1 MVTPANSTQ
10 TRHLLDCDTQ
20 PGKLV
25 RELENDSL
33 ICTACGHLC
42 KLKSG
47 QRGICKVRY
56 NDQGILRVPFNY
68 VAGLQNDPIEKKP
81 FFHALPGSRA
91 MSFGMLGCD
100 FRCAYCQNWFTS
112 QTLRDDLSTQES
124 THMTAKDICEL
135 AQRNDARTIVST
147 YNEPLI
153 TSEWA
158 VEVFQEA
165 RKRGIRTAF
174 VSNGHGTPEVIE
186 YISPWIDFYKIDLK
200 TFSDKNYRKL
210 GGNLT
215 AVLDTVGRVFS
226 AGMWTEIV
234 TLVIPDYNDS
244 DKELTN
250 IAEFIA
256 SISLDIPWHVTAFH
270 PDYKMQDRGRTPV
283 TTLLR
288 AREHGKQAGLKFVYS
303 GNVPGQAENAE
314 NTYCPECDKALVTR
328 IGFRVRNNYLQ
339 DGCCPKC
346 REPIAGR
353 WSEDGISPNL

>member
-1 MVTPANSTQ
+1 MTNQPKN
-10 TRHLLDCDTQ
+10 LLDCATQ

-25 RELENDSL
+25 KKLEKDSL

-47 QRGICKVRY
+47 QRGVCKVRY
-56 NDQGILRVPFNY
+56 NEKGVLRVPFNY
-68 VAGLQNDPIEKKP
+68 VAGFQNDPIEKKP

-112 QTLRDDLSTQES
+112 QALRDDQATQES
-124 THMTAKDICEL
+124 THMTATDICDL
-135 AQRNDARTIVST
+135 ARRNDARTIVST

-158 VEVFQEA
+158 VEVFDEA
-165 RKRGIRTAF
+165 RRRGMRTAF

-186 YISPWIDFYKIDLK
+186 YLSPWIDFYKIDLK

-210 GGNLT
+210 GGSLT

-234 TLVIPDYNDS
+234 TLVIPNYNDS

-256 SISLDIPWHVTAFH
+256 SISTEIPWHVTAFH
-270 PDYKMQDRGRTPV
+270 PDYKMNDRGSTPV
-283 TTLLR
+283 ATLLK
-288 AREHGKQAGLKFVYS
+288 ARKKGKQAGLKFVYL
-303 GNVPGQAENAE
+303 GNMPGQVENTE
-314 NTYCPECDKALVTR
+314 NTYCPECDELLVAR
-328 IGFRVRNNYLQ
+328 IGFSVRDNYLQ